1 MELMG
6 RIDWYAFLGKA
17 CLFVALVVGLMYGA
31 NYNSERHTKMQA
43 KLQAEE
49 QQAKEEKDELE
60 FLREENVRLE
70 KENARLSK
78 VPAEPTAR
86 RMEDTGFVLLESQKG
101 LSQDDVVSYSIVENE
116 LRLHL
121 EIFAG
126 KIKNE
131 DLLATLDSYIEWL
144 EGLKNRNFEDFL
156 LGERIDDEID
166 MIIQEKELFAKEGV
180 MQDEIRVK
188 IFDAMLH
195 YFQEC
200 YENGVPFED
209 AAAQKLAQN

>member
-1 MELMG
+1 MKKIKKFMG
-6 RIDWYAFLGKA
+6 RIDWFTFLQKA
-17 CLFVALVVGLMYGA
+17 CLFVALFVGLMYSA
-31 NYNSERHTKMQA
+31 NYNSEKHTKMQA

-60 FLREENVRLE
+60 FLRE
-70 KENARLSK
+70 ENARLSK

-166 MIIQEKELFAKEGV
+166 MIIQEKDFFAKEGV
-180 MQDEIRVK
+180 TKDKIRVK
-188 IFDAMLH
+188 VFDAMLN

-209 AAAQKLAQN
+209 AAAQELAPRQN